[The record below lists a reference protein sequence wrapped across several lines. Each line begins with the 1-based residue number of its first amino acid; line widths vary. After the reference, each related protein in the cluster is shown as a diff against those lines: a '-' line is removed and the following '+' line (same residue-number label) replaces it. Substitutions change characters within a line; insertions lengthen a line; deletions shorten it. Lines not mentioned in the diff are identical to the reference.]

1 MKKKLWII
9 PILLIVLVAVR
20 LLLKHD
26 LQQKRTVDG
35 IDISHHNVVHD
46 WNKVKVGFIYAK
58 ATEGKS
64 HRDTKFVRFRH
75 NAMKR
80 DIPFGAYH
88 FLSTDVSAKQQ
99 FRNFKNVVPKG
110 STTLIPML
118 DIEGELPIPDD
129 SLRSLVGGW
138 IQQCHDY
145 YGYYPVL
152 YLSPYSIYIR
162 LMGTPNLSKCQLW
175 SGITPPRWE
184 IIPFYTARIVQ
195 FKIDKI
201 DGFEG
206 GIDCNHL
213 NGSLDDLRMKVI
225 KM

>member
-1 MKKKLWII
+1 MKRMLLWVLSII
-9 PILLIVLVAVR
+9 LVLVTIG
-20 LLLKHD
+20 LLLKRD

-35 IDISHHNVVHD
+35 IDISHHNVVRD
-46 WNKVKVGFIYAK
+46 WDKVKVGFIYAK
-58 ATEGKS
+58 ATEGRS
-64 HRDTKFVRFRH
+64 HRDRKYKSYRQ
-75 NAMKR
+75 NATKR

-88 FLSTDVSAKQQ
+88 FLSTDVSATLQ
-99 FRNFKNVVPKG
+99 FQNFKKAVPKG

-118 DIEGELPIPDD
+118 DIEGKLPIPDD
-129 SLRSLVGGW
+129 SLKALVGGW
-138 IQQCHDY
+138 INECYNY

-162 LMGTPNLSKCQLW
+162 LIGTPNLSKCQLW

-195 FKIDKI
+195 FKIDKVN
-201 DGFEG
+201 GFVG
-206 GIDCNHL
+206 GVDCNHL
-213 NGSLDDLRMKVI
+213 NGTIDDLKMKTI

>member
-9 PILLIVLVAVR
+9 PILLIVLVAIG

-26 LQQKRTVDG
+26 LQQERTVDG

-99 FRNFKNVVPKG
+99 FRNFNNVVPKG

>member
-1 MKKKLWII
+1 MKKILWII
-9 PILLIVLVAVR
+9 SILLIVLVAIG

-26 LQQKRTVDG
+26 LRQKRMVDG
-35 IDISHHNVVHD
+35 IDISHHNVVRD

-64 HRDTKFVRFRH
+64 HRDTKFIRFRR

-80 DIPFGAYH
+80 NIPFGAYH

-99 FRNFKNVVPKG
+99 FQNFKNVVPKS

-129 SLRSLVGGW
+129 SLKVLVGGW
-138 IQQCHDY
+138 IQECYDY
-145 YGYYPVL
+145 YGYYPLL
-152 YLSPYSIYIR
+152 YLSPYSLYLR
-162 LMGTPNLSKCQLW
+162 LMGTSNLSKCQLW
-175 SGITPPRWE
+175 SGITTPHWD

-195 FKIDKI
+195 FKIDKM

-213 NGSLDDLRMKVI
+213 NGSLDDLRMKE
-225 KM
+225 